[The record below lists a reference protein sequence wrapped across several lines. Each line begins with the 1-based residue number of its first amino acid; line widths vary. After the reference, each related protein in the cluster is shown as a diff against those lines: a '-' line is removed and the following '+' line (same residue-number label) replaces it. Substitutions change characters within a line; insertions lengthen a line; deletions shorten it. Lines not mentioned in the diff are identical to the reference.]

1 MKAETI
7 HVSED
12 LEDLIPLF
20 MAKRHEDAAAWA
32 DALAR
37 EDAPALAAIGHRM
50 KGTCA
55 SYGFAALTEMG
66 RELEVLAQAGSLTR
80 AAALLEAFREYLAS
94 VRIVVVP
101 D

>member
-1 MKAETI
+1 MTPETVRVI
-7 HVSED
+7 ED

-55 SYGFAALTEMG
+55 SYGFTALTEMG
-66 RELEVLAQAGSLTR
+66 RELEDLAQAGSLTQ
-80 AAALLEAFREYLAS
+80 AAALLEAFRAYLAA
-94 VRIVVVP
+94 VQIVVVP
-101 D
+101 G